1 MSDARSAWA
10 DPGTQD
16 LGGGVRRISLPLP
29 NDSLRA
35 VNVYSIET
43 PSGLTLIDGGWALAE
58 SQALLASSLD
68 SFGHSLADIRRFLVT
83 HMHRDHYTQAVTVRR
98 LVGSQ
103 IALGE
108 GERDNM
114 ASTIRWARDGIRS
127 DSTSHLVRA
136 GARALAAEIETARG
150 HLEPGD
156 ADAWEEPDAWLAD
169 GTDLTVGDRTLRVIA
184 TPGHTS
190 GHVVY
195 HDAAA
200 GLLFA
205 GDHVLPQI
213 TPSIGFE
220 PVRSPLPLR
229 DYLDSLRLMFTVPDA
244 RLLPAHGPVAASVH
258 ERVTELLTHH
268 EDRLDA
274 SEAVV
279 LAGAATSFEAANAL
293 TWTRHKRAFADMDL
307 FNKMLATSETAAHL
321 DVLVLQGRLAS
332 STDTDG
338 VEIYTAA

>member
-10 DPGTQD
+10 DPGAQD
-16 LGGGVRRISLPLP
+16 LGGGVHRISLPLP
-29 NDSLRA
+29 NDGLRA
-35 VNVYSIET
+35 VNVYTIET
-43 PSGLTLIDGGWALAE
+43 PSGLVLIDGGWALAE
-58 SQALLASSLD
+58 SQELLASSLD
-68 SFGHSLADIRRFLVT
+68 SIGHGLADIRRFLVT
-83 HMHRDHYTQAVTVRR
+83 HMHRDHYTQAVTIRR

-103 IALGE
+103 ISLGA
-108 GERDNM
+108 GEQ
-114 ASTIRWARDGIRS
+114 AGLESTIKWAREGVRS
-127 DSTSHLVRA
+127 DDSSHLLRA
-136 GARALAAEIETARG
+136 GAGSLVDEIDAARD
-150 HLEPGD
+150 HLEPGY
-156 ADAWEEPDAWLAD
+156 ADVWELPDSWLAD
-169 GTDLTVGDRTLRVIA
+169 GTDLTVGNRTLRVIA

-213 TPSIGFE
+213 TPSIGLE
-220 PVRSPLPLR
+220 PVRPPLPLR
-229 DYLDSLRLMFTVPDA
+229 DYLDSLRLMFTMPDA
-244 RLLPAHGPVAASVH
+244 RLLPAHGPVTASVH
-258 ERVTELLTHH
+258 ERVTELLAHH

-279 LAGAATSFEAANAL
+279 LAGAATAFEAANAL
-293 TWTRHKRAFADMDL
+293 TWTRHKRAFTDMDL

-332 STDTDG
+332 STDADG